1 MAGAGLVADIWWEHF
16 LDTCHGS
23 NQSGETTLS
32 TVHTDTRISRQNGI
46 IFCVNYVFVSV
57 RILKDTTLTFLII
70 DQNLTKTHT
79 CAMWM
84 QKLML
89 ESTLSSESL
98 GQSSWIGQ
106 SYCSPLLCSC
116 GLSHHMNSELSAEAS
131 PLLLARTA
139 LLCWTQQKGETL
151 L

>member
-1 MAGAGLVADIWWEHF
+1 MWPGLAWWLIF
-16 LDTCHGS
+16 GGNISLIPATAPA
-23 NQSGETTLS
+23 QIRATTLS
-32 TVHTDTRISRQNGI
+32 TGPTDTRISRQNGI
-46 IFCVNYVFVSV
+46 IFCVNCVFVSD
-57 RILKDTTLTFLII
+57 RILKDTTLTFLT
-70 DQNLTKTHT
+70 NTHT

-84 QKLML
+84 LKLML
-89 ESTLSSESL
+89 DSTLSSESL

-106 SYCSPLLCSC
+106 SYCSPLLCPC
-116 GLSHHMNSELSAEAS
+116 GLSHHTNSELSAEAS